1 MRTAIKPAILVLA
14 AFSLVLALP
23 SLASADGSCIPQIP
37 DVIVSPSQLTSPP
50 GQAAVFTVDVE
61 NEDSDNCPIKQF
73 TMSAT
78 NDGGFSVTFSPS
90 TLFIRPKDSETTL
103 MRVSVPSGTVPGEFR
118 ITAITNNGNF
128 SGSDEAAL
136 EVRQDVTTC
145 EVRVSNLRFKE
156 KNANTFESR
165 FAKDDDVYATV
176 DVSLLGSAT
185 SDVTLELFVDGDI
198 YDSETDAY
206 PANSETTFRFGNAIK
221 TKNYVDDIDVKVVAT
236 ATCNPTETDED
247 TDNIDIIEAED
258 DIDLDVTVGNPGSTS
273 VGKDILSRVF
283 IENDGE
289 EDVKVNVDA
298 KLCGA
303 DGCDIEMN
311 CGDSTILVEDDDT
324 EEVVCIGRATSEG
337 KYRVE
342 AEVTFEGDE
351 DTERSNDF
359 FVYATDGAIPKTV
372 PGTKFGTA
380 SNASESVPEE
390 VVEKLKQIK
399 YVCNGNMR
407 QAIFSTTNGVSTS
420 DIEYCQNGCVTGICR
435 AAKAIAS
442 NGKTV
447 LVPGTDADNTPKPV
461 FNAPKYTPPVFDLD
475 NFLGWLK
482 NLLFSEPS

>member
-1 MRTAIKPAILVLA
+1 MALGTAVVPLAEPAPPRCAVVEV
-14 AFSLVLALP
+14 S
-23 SLASADGSCIPQIP
+23 SPQK
-37 DVIVSPSQLTSPP
+37 T
-50 GQAAVFTVDVE
+50 
-61 NEDSDNCPIKQF
+61 DSRERARRVRRF
-73 TMSAT
+73 SAT
-78 NDGGFSVTFSPS
+78 EILD
-90 TLFIRPKDSETTL
+90 
-103 MRVSVPSGTVPGEFR
+103 
-118 ITAITNNGNF
+118 
-128 SGSDEAAL
+128 
-136 EVRQDVTTC
+136 
-145 EVRVSNLRFKE
+145 
-156 KNANTFESR
+156 
-165 FAKDDDVYATV
+165 
-176 DVSLLGSAT
+176 
-185 SDVTLELFVDGDI
+185 LELHVFVPATLTGDH
-198 YDSETDAY
+198 
-206 PANSETTFRFGNAIK
+206 RL
-221 TKNYVDDIDVKVVAT
+221 DVKVYTPDRQLYQV
-236 ATCNPTETDED
+236 
-247 TDNIDIIEAED
+247 
-258 DIDLDVTVGNPGSTS
+258 LTVP
-273 VGKDILSRVF
+273 F
-283 IENDGE
+283 ENDGE

-420 DIEYCQNGCVTGICR
+420 DIEYCQNGCVTGTCR
-435 AAKAIAS
+435 SLKSTAS
-442 NGKTV
+442 SGKTV